1 MIAFQFY
8 FYQKLLIFRYI
19 AEKLVSDQQWLQ
31 AKEELETYINEEGK
45 HIDGYNNNFYFTAV
59 YNDPADESKGH
70 SEIWFLDV

>member
-8 FYQKLLIFRYI
+8 FYQKLLISRYI
-19 AEKLVSDQQWLQ
+19 PEKLVSDQQWLQ

-45 HIDGYNNNFYFTAV
+45 HVNGYNTNFYYTAV
-59 YNDPADESKGH
+59 YNDPVDESKGH